1 MRTRN
6 AIYNTFSAATVQ
18 LLTFFI
24 GIILPRMLLVTYGS
38 ELNGLRASINQFIS
52 YLYILE
58 MGLGGALTYALY
70 KPLQEANVDEINGVV
85 AAARKSYRQIGYMFT
100 ALIGLLAIV
109 YPLVINKGTID
120 TLTIILLILVMG
132 ATGIINYFTIGGY
145 TVLLTAAQRG
155 YILSIIKCI
164 YLIFNTILLIVLIK
178 FKCNIVVVYTCSI
191 SSTILHAL
199 LIRLYIKKHYSYLNL
214 KVPPQKNALKKR
226 YDVLIHQISGLIV
239 SNVPMI
245 LLTLYGDLK
254 EVSVYSIYALIFSSI
269 TMILGVISTALTPAF
284 GDLIAED
291 NKTLLKQTYSQYEFI
306 YYLIITIIYSC
317 TYILGLGFVKIY
329 TDGVTDAQYINP
341 SLLLLFSLMGFLTS
355 WKVPQVTMITA
366 AGHFKETRH
375 RAIIE
380 TCVTIIMSC
389 ILGKFLGLTGIML
402 GSISGLCYRAIDMFY
417 ARKITGFAFKY
428 TFARVL
434 RMICI
439 MAVIN
444 IPFIFWIHL
453 APANWF
459 EWLIEALGVGVWS
472 VIAGFGINTIFEKD
486 TMKSFIIRLA
496 NMLNIKINHKI
507 TA

>member
-18 LLTFFI
+18 ILTFFI

-70 KPLQEANVDEINGVV
+70 KPLQSANIDEINGVV
-85 AAARKSYRQIGYMFT
+85 SAARRSYRQIGYMFT
-100 ALIGLLAIV
+100 ALIGVLAIV
-109 YPLVINKGTID
+109 YPLVINNGDISNTTIV
-120 TLTIILLILVMG
+120 LLVLVMG

-155 YILSIIKCI
+155 YVLSIIKCI
-164 YLIFNTILLIVLIK
+164 YLVFNTVLLIVLIK
-178 FKCNIVVVYTCSI
+178 FKCNIVFVYTCSI

-199 LIRLYIKKHYSYLNL
+199 LIRLYIKKHYGYLNL

-239 SNVPMI
+239 SNVPMF

-291 NKTLLKQTYSQYEFI
+291 NKGLLKQTYSQYEFI
-306 YYLIITIIYSC
+306 YYVIITIIYSC

-341 SLLLLFSLMGFLTS
+341 MLLLLFSLMGFLTS

-366 AGHFKETRH
+366 AGYFKETRH

-380 TCVTIIMSC
+380 TCITIVMSC
-389 ILGKFLGLTGIML
+389 ILGRILGLEGIML
-402 GSISGLCYRAIDMFY
+402 GSIIGLCYRAFDMLY
-417 ARKITGFAFKY
+417 ARKITGFPFKN
-428 TFARVL
+428 TFTRLL
-434 RMICI
+434 RMLCI
-439 MAVIN
+439 IGIIN
-444 IPFIFWIHL
+444 APFIFWIHL
-453 APANWF
+453 DPANWM
-459 EWLIEALGVGVWS
+459 EWLLHAIGVGIWTVLVAFS
-472 VIAGFGINTIFEKD
+472 INTIFEKQ
-486 TMKSFIIRLA
+486 TMKSFIVRLSKL
-496 NMLNIKINHKI
+496 LNIKIKHKI

>member
-6 AIYNTFSAATVQ
+6 AIYNTFSATTVQ
-18 LLTFFI
+18 ILTFFI

-70 KPLQEANVDEINGVV
+70 KPLQSANIDEINGVV

-100 ALIGLLAIV
+100 ALIGVLAIV
-109 YPLVINKGTID
+109 YPLVINKGSVD
-120 TLTIILLILVMG
+120 TLTIILLVLVIG
-132 ATGIINYFTIGGY
+132 ITGIINYFTIGGY
-145 TVLLTAAQRG
+145 TVLLTAAQHG

-164 YLIFNTILLIVLIK
+164 YLVFNTVLLIVLIK
-178 FKCNIVVVYTCSI
+178 FKCNIVFVYTCSI
-191 SSTILHAL
+191 SSTVLHAL

-226 YDVLIHQISGLIV
+226 YDVLIHQISGLVV
-239 SNVPMI
+239 SNVPMV

-291 NKTLLKQTYSQYEFI
+291 NKSLLKQTYSQYEFI
-306 YYLIITIIYSC
+306 YYVIITIIYSC

-341 SLLLLFSLMGFLTS
+341 NLLLLFSLIGFLTS

-380 TCVTIIMSC
+380 ASITIIMSC
-389 ILGKFLGLTGIML
+389 ILGKLLGLEGIML
-402 GSISGLCYRAIDMFY
+402 GSIMGLCYRAIDMYY
-417 ARKITGFAFKY
+417 ARKITGFSFKN
-428 TFARVL
+428 TFMRVI
-434 RMICI
+434 RMLCI
-439 MAVIN
+439 ITIIN
-444 IPFIFWIHL
+444 APFILWIKL
-453 APANWF
+453 DPSNWF
-459 EWLIEALGVGVWS
+459 EWLIVALGVGIWS
-472 VIAGFGINTIFEKD
+472 VIVACSINTIFEKQ
-486 TMKSFIIRLA
+486 TMQSFILRLLRL
-496 NMLNIKINHKI
+496 LNIKINHKL